1 MRLKERWKKFPYWL
15 KGGVIGGLF
24 FVIDSL
30 VELFILLPGIGRF
43 IGRVEDIFGVFTF
56 KKIVYGYCISHG
68 GCSTLFAGIFD
79 PFYYSILPLIL
90 FSVIGIIIGFIY
102 GKIRWNS
109 IRGFMVGYLSA
120 FLLILLFFGQPI
132 EIFTREGYDLY
143 SSRTIW
149 DGSMSNILILSLFG
163 GLVGLIIGKIK
174 DRKKFFF
181 MKSWLN
187 GGVIGV
193 LVGFSLFLAS
203 ILLDGNLYFFD
214 VLTFWFP
221 FLLILVFN
229 ALGLCSKEICNSE
242 GFFNPPLW
250 FQIIGVLLS
259 YGIIG
264 ALIGWIVGKIKSKRR
279 G

>member
-1 MRLKERWKKFPYWL
+1 MNKKLVIIWKNLPYWMR
-15 KGGVIGGLF
+15 GGVIGGVF
-24 FVIDSL
+24 F
-30 VELFILLPGIGRF
+30 LLGFLIPGFGLLIGR
-43 IGRVEDIFGVFTF
+43 IYKIFGFFTLRE
-56 KKIVYGYCISHG
+56 IVYNHCISRG
-68 GCSTLFAGIFD
+68 GCSSLFAGIFYLL
-79 PFYYSILPLIL
+79 YYFILPLIL

-102 GKIRWNS
+102 GRMRWSS
-109 IRGFMVGYLSA
+109 IKGFMIGYISA
-120 FLLILLFFGQPI
+120 LLLILLLFWQPV
-132 EIFTREGYDLY
+132 EIFTRENYDLY

-149 DGSMSNILILSLFG
+149 HGSMSDFLMLSLFG

-174 DRKKFFF
+174 DRKKIFF

-193 LVGFSLFLAS
+193 LVGFCLFIAS

-229 ALGLCSKEICNSE
+229 ALGLCGKEICNSE
-242 GFFNPPLW
+242 GFFPPLW
-250 FQIIGVLLS
+250 FQIIGVIIG

-264 ALIGWIVGKIKSKRR
+264 MLIGWIVGKIRYKK
-279 G
+279 